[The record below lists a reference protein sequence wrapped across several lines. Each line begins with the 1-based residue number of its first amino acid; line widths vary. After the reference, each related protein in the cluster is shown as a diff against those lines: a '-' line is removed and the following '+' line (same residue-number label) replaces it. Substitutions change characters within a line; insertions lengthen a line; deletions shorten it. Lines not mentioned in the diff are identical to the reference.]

1 MDRQAV
7 VDRVVVRLI
16 RLVEMREQTLVAGV
30 VVDLTITLI
39 TKAVK
44 VDLELWL

>member
-1 MDRQAV
+1 VV
-7 VDRVVVRLI
+7 VDRVVVRPILPA
-16 RLVEMREQTLVAGV
+16 EMREQTLVVAV

-39 TKAVK
+39 TRAVK